1 MASKDCVLEIGRV
14 AGAPRPRAPK
24 FRDGLESLREDANLV
39 SLIFPGWGN
48 SGGGDGEHDRDWR
61 SSERHRQ
68 SDHLRTKA
76 VCRSCRNFY
85 SAAEARIARRI
96 ITRLWTPP
104 MWPDARLLDLLGIE
118 HPIIQAPMAGAV
130 SPEMVIQV
138 SEAGGLGSLPCA
150 MLTPDQARNDLGV
163 IRQRTSRPV
172 NLNFFCHTPS
182 RSDPARE
189 ARWRDR
195 LRPYY
200 AELGIDAEAPN
211 PAAIRN
217 PVRRCFLPGCRG
229 VPARGRQLPFRVAR
243 L

>member
-104 MWPDARLLDLLGIE
+104 MWPDARLLDLLGRCGRK
-118 HPIIQAPMAGAV
+118 PKQRAGMT
-130 SPEMVIQV
+130 SPRSGPVKRSV
-138 SEAGGLGSLPCA
+138 LRRRC
-150 MLTPDQARNDLGV
+150 
-163 IRQRTSRPV
+163 RQETSRP
-172 NLNFFCHTPS
+172 C
-182 RSDPARE
+182 
-189 ARWRDR
+189 
-195 LRPYY
+195 
-200 AELGIDAEAPN
+200 
-211 PAAIRN
+211 
-217 PVRRCFLPGCRG
+217 
-229 VPARGRQLPFRVAR
+229 
-243 L
+243 